1 VEVPLLLQFSIALFT
16 GMVAA
21 TFVPP
26 VRRSIPRPV
35 EVILWIALVTVCIVG
50 VVSITDPNA
59 RELSASVAWGADQ
72 VINTIVGLLFWGAGA
87 WFADHRFTLAS
98 WLVIVAGVDIFALM
112 FLASRRSAQAWQPRV
127 RLREW
132 MELPV
137 PARAAPA
144 GRQPAYAEPAP
155 ATRVSRR
162 VAAAAAVACT
172 SVLGWMVD
180 ASIWLRDVMVP
191 GGARHVAHA
200 AAVGRL
206 ESRARLGDLR
216 EATAHLQYA
225 ARAWYAA
232 AGEPAINELASR
244 ASVAMR
250 SAGAVRRARL
260 RAGQVID
267 IQALLNAQSIGW
279 YGPFST
285 VPGPRLEGDTDAE
298 SRRPEDRLAS

>member
-1 VEVPLLLQFSIALFT
+1 MEVPLLLQFSIALFT

-35 EVILWIALVTVCIVG
+35 EVILWIALVTVCLVG

-72 VINTIVGLLFWGAGA
+72 VINTAVGLLFGGAGG
-87 WFADHRFTLAS
+87 WLSDHRFKLAS

-112 FLASRRSAQAWQPRV
+112 FLGSWRRARAWQPRV

-137 PARAAPA
+137 QAPSAPARPQRAHA
-144 GRQPAYAEPAP
+144 AYAAVV
-155 ATRVSRR
+155 RVNRR
-162 VAAAAAVACT
+162 VAAAAAVAVA
-172 SVLGWMVD
+172 SVLGRMVD
-180 ASIWLRDVMVP
+180 ATIWLRDVIVP
-191 GGARHVAHA
+191 GGAGQVAHA

-206 ESRARLGDLR
+206 ESRARLGELR
-216 EATAHLQYA
+216 EASAHLQFA

-232 AGEPAINELASR
+232 AGAPAINELASR

-250 SAGAVRRARL
+250 SAGVVRRARL

-279 YGPFST
+279 YGPFSP
-285 VPGPRLEGDTDAE
+285 VPEPPLEEDTDAE
-298 SRRPEDRLAS
+298 PQRPKDRLAS